1 MKGELVKRIAR
12 RFRFSHGRKVLVTE
26 KVNGGGMSA
35 WRRAWTWRD
44 NELFI
49 IIEDDVEMSAHWYR
63 AAVNMWRKYGGR
75 SELLPRLKFMTI

>member
-1 MKGELVKRIAR
+1 MVKRVAKK
-12 RFRFSHGRKVLVTE
+12 FKFSHGRKVLVTE
-26 KVNGGGMSA
+26 KVNRGVMSA

-75 SELLPRLKFMTI
+75 SELLPRLKFMTS